1 MSAAMM
7 MSDPLQLARDL
18 KAKVNI
24 LTPSTVA
31 SDLDTPDVP
40 QLDLNA
46 ETKISHYDHA
56 FPVSKHQPEPETQ
69 SHLTLAWDQAFATP
83 AQNVVK
89 PLEAKASIAAAWE
102 TAFGVPRPRNELM
115 HAAQSTN
122 STPPTTW
129 DAAFKATM
137 PVARFPEMPAA
148 AMPSWDRVFRVS

>member
-1 MSAAMM
+1 MSAAML

-31 SDLDTPDVP
+31 SDLA

-56 FPVSKHQPEPETQ
+56 FPVSKLQPEPETQ
-69 SHLTLAWDQAFATP
+69 SHLNLAWDKAFAT
-83 AQNVVK
+83 AQNAVT
-89 PLEAKASIAAAWE
+89 PLAAKASITAAWE
-102 TAFGVPRPRNELM
+102 TAFGVPRPRNDLM

-137 PVARFPEMPAA
+137 PVARFP
-148 AMPSWDRVFRVS
+148 